1 MEERQSS
8 SSHPRHQ
15 EFHLGG
21 PVLLIGLGVL
31 LLLNSTGQL
40 DTNLWDLLQLWP
52 LFIIGAGVEMLIGR
66 RSLVGAFVAALLIL
80 ALFGG
85 GVWYVGRAT
94 VGVSGKTVTIEEPR
108 GDADKL
114 RAEIAPAVA
123 RLQIGALNDS
133 DNLVE
138 GSVTPHPD
146 EEITSNLSSGATP
159 RLVVKT
165 AENTSLVTTGAP
177 RVWELDFN
185 RDVALDLSVN
195 MGVGEANLA
204 LKQLAVERL
213 DVNVGVGTI
222 TLRLPDQSDVVVT
235 LNAGVGAITLKTPP
249 GVGVRLRT
257 DSAIVGRA
265 IPSTYSR
272 DGDVYTSPGYD
283 AAKHHLNVTVA
294 VGIGSLTVVEDRGE

>member
-80 ALFGG
+80 ALFAG
-85 GVWYVGRAT
+85 GVWYVGRT
-94 VGVSGKTVTIEEPR
+94 PPR
-108 GDADKL
+108 SGDAVTLQEPLDGADKVRVEL
-114 RAEIAPAVA
+114 APAVA
-123 RLQIGALNDS
+123 RLHVGALIDS
-133 DNLVE
+133 NRLVE
-138 GSVTPHPD
+138 GVVHPHPK
-146 EEITSNLSSGATP
+146 EEIQHDLSSGATP

-165 AENTSLVTTGAP
+165 AENTSFVTTGAP
-177 RVWELDFN
+177 RVWDLDFN
-185 RDVALDLSVN
+185 PDVALDLSVN
-195 MGVGEANLA
+195 MGVGDANLS
-204 LKQLAVERL
+204 LKQLSVERL
-213 DVNVGVGTI
+213 DINVGVGSI
-222 TLRLPDQSDVVVT
+222 TLRLPDQSDAAVT